1 MRLHTHTHG
10 ATRPQKTVYFVIL
23 GTVAPGCSAADPFM
37 TERQSAPG
45 KFWPA
50 ASRLQN
56 EELNCNTAHK
66 PDSIERAFNEP
77 CYIVYTEKGHA

>member
-1 MRLHTHTHG
+1 ITYAHTHG

-37 TERQSAPG
+37 TERQH
-45 KFWPA
+45 
-50 ASRLQN
+50 N

-77 CYIVYTEKGHA
+77 CVYTEKGHA